1 MKNHIFIIFAAESKF
16 NLKRTPIIRDNNN
29 FIQSAMNREEYV
41 KNAVSLLE
49 KLIATPSVSREEDR
63 AADLM
68 EEELGQYGF
77 KTMRDANNVWAM
89 AKDVDTQKPT
99 LLLNAHLDTVKRAG
113 KQRLRRRTGVAS
125 SGFSLSCKP

>member
-16 NLKRTPIIRDNNN
+16 NLKRTPITRDNNN

-41 KNAVSLLE
+41 KNAVTLLE
-49 KLIATPSVSREEDR
+49 KLIATPSVSREENR

-77 KTMRDANNVWAM
+77 KTMRDANNVWA
-89 AKDVDTQKPT
+89 V
-99 LLLNAHLDTVKRAG
+99 
-113 KQRLRRRTGVAS
+113 VAQCPS
-125 SGFSLSCKP
+125 